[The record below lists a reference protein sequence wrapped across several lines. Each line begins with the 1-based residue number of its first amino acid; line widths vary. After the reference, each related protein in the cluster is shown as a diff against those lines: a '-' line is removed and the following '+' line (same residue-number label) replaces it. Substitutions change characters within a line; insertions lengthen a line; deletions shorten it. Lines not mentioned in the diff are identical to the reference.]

1 MAARRRHVDLLAD
14 IYRRLALIYNVTN
27 YVAVGTNQILKLV
40 YSLSQELR
48 LRDDRF
54 HASTVRSAKGAPS
67 MGTNVKMNLTD
78 RITNWVDV
86 FVYYPRAYLLIS
98 TSVDYSLSVGRL
110 PHDNDIPEFLR
121 NILPDTPKITLPW
134 MAKTDLINPT
144 NAAGPDFWCP
154 SYCAPARP
162 LSVIRPQND
171 GLALPNSMG
180 DGSMVGICKPPL
192 QLQTMPGTIWQDGAG
207 YDNMCNYQTTPV
219 TFEQGPINLDF
230 LNPMPST
237 AVPFFQQTASQAMGY
252 GQYAQIGAIP
262 TPVMGSEI
270 GGPGDLGQVYM
281 RDDDSITP
289 NLWVLDYYNET
300 ASNGPSMFYSL
311 TYPPPPHNP
320 NEDQTQRN
328 GGSV

>member
-40 YSLSQELR
+40 YSLSQELL
-48 LRDDRF
+48 LRDDQS
-54 HASTVRSAKGAPS
+54 HASTVRSAKGAPN
-67 MGTNVKMNLTD
+67 MGINVNINPTN
-78 RITNWVDV
+78 RIANWVDV

-110 PHDNDIPEFLR
+110 PHDNDIPDSLR

-134 MAKTDLINPT
+134 MTKTELINPT

-162 LSVIRPQND
+162 LSIIRPQTD
-171 GLALPNSMG
+171 GLALPSSTG
-180 DGSMVGICKPPL
+180 GSMVGTCKPPL
-192 QLQTMPGTIWQDGAG
+192 QLQTMPGTLWQDGSG
-207 YDNMCNYQTTPV
+207 YDSMYNYRTTPV

-230 LNPMPST
+230 LNPMPPT
-237 AVPFFQQTASQAMGY
+237 PVPFFQPSASQPLGY
-252 GQYAQIGAIP
+252 GQYGQIGAIP
-262 TPVMGSEI
+262 TPVMGNEI
-270 GGPGDLGQVYM
+270 GGSGDLEQVYM
-281 RDDDSITP
+281 TDDDSITP
-289 NLWVLDYYNET
+289 SLWVLDYYNET

-311 TYPPPPHNP
+311 AYPPPPHNP
-320 NEDQTQRN
+320 TDDHTQSS
-328 GGSV
+328 GSSV